1 VTGGG
6 QNAAL
11 AITRSA
17 LYPGTPLMLHIGQLN
32 HLKVLEVGA
41 YAAILD
47 GAQSGRLPL
56 SLQQCPQGLAPDDDL
71 EVFIYL
77 DAEGDAVP
85 TTLCPAAH
93 LGQVAWL
100 EVVEANDL
108 GAFADWGLPKDLFI
122 PFAEQQYA
130 LSKGTHTLVR
140 VYQDNQGRL
149 AGSTRIDYWI
159 SDDSQ
164 GLKQGDKVNLIIG
177 DKTELGFKAIINH
190 SCWGLLYSN
199 ELYRK
204 IRKGLSIEGY
214 IKQVRE
220 DGKVDLTLEQPGFST
235 DKIHMVSSAIL
246 ASLKDNDGF
255 IGLTD
260 KSPPPEIY
268 TAFRV
273 SKKVFKQAIGGLY
286 KQRRITL
293 ESSGIRLISSGINQ
307 E

>member
-1 VTGGG
+1 MGGG
-6 QNAAL
+6 QNAPL

-17 LYPGTPLMLHIGQLN
+17 LYSGTALMLHIGQLN

-47 GAQSGRLPL
+47 GDQAGRLPL

-77 DAEGDAVP
+77 DAEGDPIP

-108 GAFADWGLPKDLFI
+108 GAFASWGLPKDLFI
-122 PFAEQQYA
+122 PFAEQQYS
-130 LSKGTHTLVR
+130 LRKGTHTLVR

-164 GLKQGDKVNLIIG
+164 GLNQGDKVSLIIG

-190 SCWGLLYSN
+190 ACWGLLYGN

-204 IRKGLSIEGY
+204 IRKGLIIDGY

-220 DGKVDLTLEQPGFST
+220 DGKVDLTLDQPGFST
-235 DKIHMVSSAIL
+235 DKIDIVSSAIL

-273 SKKVFKQAIGGLY
+273 SKKVFKQAIGALY

-293 ESSGIRLISSGINQ
+293 ESSGIRLISPSTNQ